1 MGARPEPDPMA
12 SWRRTGAEV
21 GTADPADAIALT
33 VNRRIDVLPSVAAPG
48 PGSMGEL
55 FKLNP
60 QSA

>member
-1 MGARPEPDPMA
+1 VQK
-12 SWRRTGAEV
+12 V

-33 VNRRIDVLPSVAAPG
+33 VNRRIDVLPSVAAAG